1 MVLTV
6 PDPATDCIL
15 LPLPRRDAIHLLENE
30 SRGFFTGPGLEGPQA
45 RCVYLTAI
53 QLVRI
58 AGAQG
63 SLRPMLEALFHRIVL
78 LPAQSNRTEPLRCV
92 KEIFREPARLVD
104 LAVILFADRHG
115 HGTANTAATTTTTP
129 SAAQSPQLG
138 CSDDMALFR
147 LIIDAMEECAL
158 AVAQAN
164 AAGQTA
170 PASGEAALLSSVECV
185 VALLG
190 SLQTLCT
197 GRLTADVL
205 DDQTVLVIRQRYEH
219 LREVDYRGP
228 LTYQSMARLP
238 AVYREAVAVLRDT
251 GFETTTTSSSTGS
264 DSEDADAAADE
275 RLSNCSGDTEGPEAT
290 RYSEDET
297 TTDADEP
304 QRQRRR
310 PPGAADSAPSG
321 WPYAT
326 SAAPAEQRNA
336 KPTADGSVR
345 RSTDSDFDRHHAR
358 EFTRKLAGQ
367 LVPRLLRLRTCVE
380 VDQAMQEF
388 ASAVCVENAAA
399 YSDSDYNLTAINAD
413 GIYLATCAALLLSW
427 QLQQA
432 GHYEAEHH
440 QHHHQHQHSNRQQPD
455 RAATVKIPLTEQ
467 QFVASVQNTGVLVYL
482 STFWLCELY
491 QCIIASDPLAS
502 LPRSA
507 TAPDEVATAVRCA
520 LVELLRDAGGFGA
533 TQMMSEWQRLQ
544 SVRSMQPAD
553 EQVDARRDAA
563 KKLARRLL
571 TCCWE
576 SMVTI
581 LSAGLGDAATAN
593 SAKSR
598 LVQTLSQKTLSIKKR
613 AGGGGGGGLS
623 GAGGAYS
630 AAGGEALFALS
641 LEGLHAAATLS
652 NSLNLQHLAGKILAL
667 LASNV
672 CQTGGPRLTASQAL
686 SMDVMLVGGLELG
699 SYSPDCWQPVFR
711 VCRHVTQMEH
721 ELFSLVQQNVMTS
734 AASATT
740 VAATAGTTTLASA
753 AKAGSE
759 EAASNGVRLTL
770 TACPMDEEESW

>member
-1 MVLTV
+1 M
-6 PDPATDCIL
+6 PP
-15 LPLPRRDAIHLLENE
+15 RDAVHLLENE
-30 SRGFFTGPGLEGPQA
+30 SRGFFTGNGLEGPQA

-78 LPAQSNRTEPLRCV
+78 LPAHSNRTEPLRCV

-104 LAVILFADRHG
+104 LAVILFADKS
-115 HGTANTAATTTTTP
+115 HGTATAP
-129 SAAQSPQLG
+129 QHHQLG

-158 AVAQAN
+158 AVTQAN
-164 AAGQTA
+164 AAGQTL
-170 PASGEAALLSSVECV
+170 PASSEAALLTSVECV

-205 DDQTVLVIRQRYEH
+205 DDQTVLVIRQRYGQ

-251 GFETTTTSSSTGS
+251 GFETTSSSTGS
-264 DSEDADAAADE
+264 DSDE
-275 RLSNCSGDTEGPEAT
+275 LDGGRDELLSNCSGDTEGPEAT
-290 RYSEDET
+290 MNSDDD
-297 TTDADEP
+297 TDDEP
-304 QRQRRR
+304 HPSRSRRNG
-310 PPGAADSAPSG
+310 GAEPTNGS
-321 WPYAT
+321 WPYTAT
-326 SAAPAEQRNA
+326 RTTVPPAKSSPNGSA
-336 KPTADGSVR
+336 SVR

-358 EFTRKLAGQ
+358 EFARKLAGQ

-380 VDQAMQEF
+380 VDQAVQEF

-413 GIYLATCAALLLSW
+413 GIYLATCLALLLSW

-432 GHYEAEHH
+432 GHYDAE
-440 QHHHQHQHSNRQQPD
+440 RQQQP
-455 RAATVKIPLTEQ
+455 VKIPLSEQ
-467 QFVASVQNTGVLVYL
+467 QFVASVQNSGVLVYL

-491 QCIIASDPLAS
+491 QSIIASDPLAC
-502 LPRSA
+502 LPKRTAAA
-507 TAPDEVATAVRCA
+507 TGEPADQTAARCA
-520 LVELLRDAGGFGA
+520 LVELLCDAGGFGG
-533 TQMMSEWQRLQ
+533 TQMLSEWQRLQ
-544 SVRSMQPAD
+544 SVRSMLPAD

-563 KKLARRLL
+563 KKLSRRLL

-598 LVQTLSQKTLSIKKR
+598 LVQTLSQKTLNIKKR
-613 AGGGGGGGLS
+613 AGGVAGLGGVYNA
-623 GAGGAYS
+623 AG
-630 AAGGEALFALS
+630 GGEALFALS

-686 SMDVMLVGGLELG
+686 SMDVMLSGGLELG

-721 ELFSLVQQNVMTS
+721 ELFSLVQQKVMTS

-740 VAATAGTTTLASA
+740 LAATAGTTTLASA
-753 AKAGSE
+753 A
-759 EAASNGVRLTL
+759 AASGGASKGSDDATNGVRLTL
-770 TACPMDEEESW
+770 TACAMDEEESW